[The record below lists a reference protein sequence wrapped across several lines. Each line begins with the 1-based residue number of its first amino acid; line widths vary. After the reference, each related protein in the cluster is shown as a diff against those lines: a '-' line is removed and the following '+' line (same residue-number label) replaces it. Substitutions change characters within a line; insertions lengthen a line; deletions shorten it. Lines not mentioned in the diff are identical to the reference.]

1 MPAGFVS
8 LLFARTAP
16 EDLIAVAPRE
26 LAWLAREAWAFLAV
40 RRPGEPKIRFDSPAF
55 DAGEGM
61 KSISV
66 IEIINDDMPFLLDS
80 VMGELTERG
89 IDIRL
94 VAHPILAVERD
105 AKGQLA
111 ALPVQ
116 ERLKSNGLRESFIHI
131 HVGRIEDA
139 DQRSAIV
146 RAIEQVLAEVRVCV
160 QD

>member
-1 MPAGFVS
+1 PAGFVS

-26 LAWLAREAWAFLAV
+26 LASLAREAWAFLAM
-40 RRPGEPKIRFDSPAF
+40 RKPGAPKIRFEAPTF

-66 IEIINDDMPFLLDS
+66 IEIVNDDMPFLLDS

-89 IDIRL
+89 LEIRL
-94 VAHPILAVERD
+94 VAHPILVVERD
-105 AKGQLA
+105 AKGKLT

-116 ERLKSNGLRESFIHI
+116 ERSKNGGLRESFIHV
-131 HVGRIEDA
+131 HVGRIED
-139 DQRSAIV
+139 
-146 RAIEQVLAEVRVCV
+146 
-160 QD
+160 